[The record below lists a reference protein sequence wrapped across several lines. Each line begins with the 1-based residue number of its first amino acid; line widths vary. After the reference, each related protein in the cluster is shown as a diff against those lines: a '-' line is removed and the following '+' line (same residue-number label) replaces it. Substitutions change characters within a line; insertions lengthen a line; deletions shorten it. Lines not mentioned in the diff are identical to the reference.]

1 MDQKLACSWPGSGI
15 SVRVHFCC
23 WKDLKPQI
31 VVWFPWKHIV
41 DRLSLSKHSL
51 PLVTRCAGKETLEA
65 LQVSSSGKQQLFHL
79 YCGLLMELMWPIR
92 SQDLKFVSPDWSV
105 ELKVDRNSFPSYMNQ
120 RILRQC
126 SMSWQSVSPKLYYRL
141 HGRYRS
147 SFSESENSCHGNQS
161 STTYVYWWL
170 PCFRIWPSLK
180 LAVSNTAIALS
191 DCN

>member
-1 MDQKLACSWPGSGI
+1 MDQKLVCSWPGSGI
-15 SVRVHFCC
+15 SVGVHFCC

-79 YCGLLMELMWPIR
+79 YCGLLTELMWPIR

-105 ELKVDRNSFPSYMNQ
+105 ELKVDRNSYINQ
-120 RILRQC
+120 RIPRQC
-126 SMSWQSVSPKLYYRL
+126 SMSWQSVSPQVITGCMGALGTHSASQKTVVMGTNLNYICIL
-141 HGRYRS
+141 V
-147 SFSESENSCHGNQS
+147 
-161 STTYVYWWL
+161 T
-170 PCFRIWPSLK
+170 SL
-180 LAVSNTAIALS
+180 L
-191 DCN
+191 